1 MEILITNDDG
11 WGAKGIM
18 TLVRIM
24 ETFGHVTV
32 VAPGTVQ
39 SGKSNAITFD
49 HLLLHEIERTDNH
62 VVYTTNGTP
71 SDCVKLAIHIIYKGQ
86 KPDLLVSGINHGS
99 NAAINVIYSGT
110 MGAVFVGAE
119 NGIRS
124 IGFSL
129 DSYDPD
135 ADFSFMEPYI
145 FQIVN
150 DVLSG
155 QCPSASNAVFQHAVR
170 SCSPQ
175 DGRPTGLN
183 SPLCWN
189 VNAPVG
195 EIKGV
200 RITRQCQGYWD
211 EEVATIE
218 DEEGGVY
225 YKLGGQFC
233 NSEPDAEDTDEWALH
248 HGYIAI
254 TPSTIDTTHLIFYA

>member
-11 WGAKGIM
+11 WGAKGLM
-18 TLVRIM
+18 TLLHIM

-32 VAPGTVQ
+32 LAPGTAQ

-49 HLLLHEIERTDNH
+49 HLLMHEIERTDKH

-71 SDCVKLAIHIIYKGQ
+71 SDCVKLAIHIVYKGK

-124 IGFSL
+124 IGFSI

-135 ADFSFMEPYI
+135 EDFHYMEPYI
-145 FQIVN
+145 YQIVRS
-150 DVLSG
+150 VLLGDRLQVIGDRQKETLLPYTSTPLLPYG
-155 QCPSASNAVFQHAVR
+155 
-170 SCSPQ
+170 
-175 DGRPTGLN
+175 
-183 SPLCWN
+183 LCWN

-195 EIKGV
+195 PIQGI

-211 EEVATIE
+211 EEVSTHE
-218 DEEGGVY
+218 EEGGTY
-225 YKLGGQFC
+225 YQLGGQFC
-233 NSEPDAEDTDEWALH
+233 NTEPESEDTDEWALH

-254 TPSTIDTTHLIFYA
+254 TPSTIDTTFKG

>member
-24 ETFGHVTV
+24 ETLGHVTV
-32 VAPGTVQ
+32 VAPGTAQ

-49 HLLLHEIERTDNH
+49 HLLLHEIERTDKH

-71 SDCVKLAIHIIYKGQ
+71 SDCVKLAIHIVYKGK

-124 IGFSL
+124 IGFSI

-145 FQIVN
+145 SQIVN

-155 QCPSASNAVFQHAVR
+155 
-170 SCSPQ
+170 
-175 DGRPTGLN
+175 TIN
-183 SPLCWN
+183 SYGLCWN

-195 EIKGV
+195 EIKGI
-200 RITRQCQGYWD
+200 RLTRQCQGYWD
-211 EEVATIE
+211 EEVATKE

-225 YKLGGQFC
+225 YQLGGQFC
-233 NSEPDAEDTDEWALH
+233 NTEPDAEDTDEWALH
-248 HGYIAI
+248 HGYIAL
-254 TPSTIDTTHLIFYA
+254 TPSTIDTTYKF